1 MFRNV
6 MELILNLIR
15 TERLEP
21 YLYDDYRVSTVE
33 HVNNCYSRY
42 NIFDNVYQ
50 YTQCHNIAIK
60 TKQCDMILHSTH
72 TPDII
77 QLNTLP

>member
-1 MFRNV
+1 MFRTV
-6 MELILNLIR
+6 LELILNLIR

-21 YLYDDYRVSTVE
+21 YLYNNYRVSTVE

-60 TKQCDMILHSTH
+60 TMRHDIAFYTH

-77 QLNTLP
+77 QINTLP